1 MKIKLL
7 IPLTASIM
15 ITIGCQQQK
24 KQDVKFSCQ
33 YPVTYAIDTIQNL
46 AIEDI
51 IKDSKPGSK
60 VKGEALPFNTSDS
73 EGFLKLTMK
82 QTLHPMSEAF
92 GKAFGGNVFYA
103 LDSTGAIN
111 SAFLLSSDHKTLYVY
126 PDEIAAQST
135 KDATPE
141 QVALYMQG
149 LADVPLHAV
158 SMALQLANQDNTTP
172 QLELLHPKSIYML
185 GKVEVEMP
193 KQRFDLSG
201 FAIYKGRTICIV
213 DKSWTT
219 DIYYFDTTST
229 GEFNVSFCCKGP
241 DYKTE
246 DCDIEAVD
254 VFNNQIVV
262 SEETN
267 NLMYMQNKKGEF
279 ELMPTD
285 FTKLEAD
292 LSRWGAANAGVEGF
306 CVDAKNNTIYFA
318 KEREPRRLFSYDM
331 KKNEFHTDF
340 DDVVLPNDGD
350 ISDMKYLKGYVY
362 YLDRA
367 NCLVVRIDV
376 KTKEKVQYSFRKYS
390 NNGKEHIYKADYGM
404 AEALLITDNAIF
416 VGMDNNNDPVSK
428 YGEEIGLKAGSTAP
442 SIFVFKR
449 PANF

>member
-1 MKIKLL
+1 MKFNFLTSFATALL
-7 IPLTASIM
+7 I
-15 ITIGCQQQK
+15 ITGCQEQK
-24 KQDVKFSCQ
+24 KQEVNFSCQ
-33 YPVTYAIDTIQNL
+33 YPVTYALDAIQSL

-51 IKDSKPGSK
+51 INNGKPGSK

-73 EGFLKLTMK
+73 EGFIKLTMK
-82 QTLHPMSEAF
+82 MNLHPMSEAL
-92 GKAFGGNVFYA
+92 GQAFGGNIFYA
-103 LDSTGAIN
+103 LDSTGTIN
-111 SAFLLSSDHKTLYVY
+111 SAFLLSADNSILYVY
-126 PDEIAAQST
+126 PDEIAAKST
-135 KDATPE
+135 NDATPE
-141 QVALYMQG
+141 ETLLYMQG
-149 LADVPLHAV
+149 IVDVPVHAA
-158 SMALQLANQDNTTP
+158 SMAIQLANNDESTP
-172 QLELLHPKSIYML
+172 LLELLHPNSIYML
-185 GKVEVEMP
+185 GKVDVEMP

-201 FAIYKGRTICIV
+201 FAIYKGRTICIA

-254 VFNNQIVV
+254 VYNNQIVV

-285 FTKLEAD
+285 FTKVEAD
-292 LSRWGAANAGVEGF
+292 LSHWGAANAGVEGF
-306 CVDAKNNTIYFA
+306 CVDSKNSIVYFA

-350 ISDMKYLKGYVY
+350 ISDMKYLNGFVY

-416 VGMDNNNDPVSK
+416 VGMDNNNDPVSS

-442 SIFVFKR
+442 SIFIFKR
-449 PANF
+449 PAGF

>member
-1 MKIKLL
+1 MKFRLL
-7 IPLTASIM
+7 TTLAATALIIS
-15 ITIGCQQQK
+15 GCQEQK

-33 YPVTYAIDTIQNL
+33 YPVTYAIDNIQSL

-51 IKDSKPGSK
+51 IKDGNIGTK

-73 EGFLKLTMK
+73 EGFIKLTMK
-82 QTLHPMSEAF
+82 MDLHPMSEAL
-92 GKAFGGNVFYA
+92 GKSFGGNVFYA

-111 SAFLLSSDHKTLYVY
+111 SAYLLSADNNIIYVY
-126 PDEIAAQST
+126 PDEIAAQAT

-141 QVALYMQG
+141 EVSLYMQG
-149 LADVPLHAV
+149 MVDVPVHAA
-158 SMALQLANQDNTTP
+158 SMAMQLANHDETTP
-172 QLELLHPKSIYML
+172 KLELLHPHSIYML
-185 GKVEVEMP
+185 GKVEVEMA
-193 KQRFDLSG
+193 KKRFDLSG
-201 FAIYKGRTICIV
+201 FAIYKGRTICIA

-219 DIYYFDTTST
+219 DIYYFDTTAT
-229 GEFNVSFCCKGP
+229 GEFNISFCCKGP
-241 DYKTE
+241 EYKTE

-254 VFNNQIVV
+254 VINNQIIV

-267 NLMYMQNKKGEF
+267 NLMYMQNKKGVF

-285 FTKLEAD
+285 FTKVEAD
-292 LSRWGAANAGVEGF
+292 LSHWGAANAGVEGF
-306 CVDAKNNTIYFA
+306 CVDSKNSIVYFA

-331 KKNEFHTDF
+331 KKNEFHTEF
-340 DDVVLPNDGD
+340 DDVVKGNDGD
-350 ISDMKYLKGYVY
+350 ISDMKYLNGFVY

-376 KTKEKVQYSFRKYS
+376 KTKEKTQYSFRKYS
-390 NNGKEHIYKADYGM
+390 NNGKEHIYVADYGM

-449 PANF
+449 PAGF

>member
-7 IPLTASIM
+7 IPLTAAILSLAS
-15 ITIGCQQQK
+15 CQEPQ
-24 KQDVKFSCQ
+24 KQDAKFSCQ
-33 YPVTYAIDTIQNL
+33 HPVTYVIDPIQSL
-46 AIEDI
+46 VIEDI
-51 IKDSKPGSK
+51 IKDGKIGTK

-73 EGFLKLTMK
+73 EGFINLTMK
-82 QTLHPMSEAF
+82 MDLHPMSEAL
-92 GKAFGGNVFYA
+92 GQAFGGNIFYA

-111 SAFLLSSDHKTLYVY
+111 SAFLLSTDNKIIYVY
-126 PDEIAAQST
+126 PDEIASQST

-141 QVALYMQG
+141 ESSLYMQG
-149 LADVPLHAV
+149 IVDVPVHAV
-158 SMALQLANQDNTTP
+158 SMAMQLAHQDKTTP

-201 FAIYKGRTICIV
+201 FAIYKGRTICIA

-219 DIYYFDTTST
+219 DIYYFDTTAT
-229 GEFNVSFCCKGP
+229 GEFNVSFCSKGP

-376 KTKEKVQYSFRKYS
+376 KTKEKVQYSFRQSS
-390 NNGKEHIYKADYGM
+390 NNGKEHIYTADYGM

-416 VGMDNNNDPVSK
+416 IGMDNNNDPVSK

>member
-7 IPLTASIM
+7 IPLTAAFLM
-15 ITIGCQQQK
+15 AAGCQEPK

-33 YPVTYAIDTIQNL
+33 CPVTYDIEPIQSL
-46 AIEDI
+46 VIEDI
-51 IKDSKPGSK
+51 IKDGKNGTK

-73 EGFLKLTMK
+73 EGFMKLTMK
-82 QTLHPMSEAF
+82 MNLRPMSEAL
-92 GKAFGGNVFYA
+92 GQAFSGNVYYA
-103 LDSTGAIN
+103 LDSAGAIN
-111 SAFLLSSDHKTLYVY
+111 SAYLLSADHKTLYVY
-126 PDEIAAQST
+126 PDEIAAQTT

-141 QVALYMQG
+141 EISLYMQG
-149 LADVPLHAV
+149 MVDVPVHAK
-158 SMALQLANQDNTTP
+158 SMAIQLGKHDETTP
-172 QLELLHPKSIYML
+172 QLELLHPNSIYML
-185 GKVEVEMP
+185 GKVDVEMP
-193 KQRFDLSG
+193 KPRFDLSG
-201 FAIYKGRTICIV
+201 FAIYKGRTICIA

-254 VFNNQIVV
+254 VYNNQILV

-285 FTKLEAD
+285 FTKVEAD
-292 LSRWGAANAGVEGF
+292 LSHWGAANAGIEGF
-306 CVDAKNNTIYFA
+306 CVDAKNSIIYFA

-331 KKNEFHTDF
+331 KKNEFHTEF
-340 DDVVLPNDGD
+340 DDVVKGNEGD
-350 ISDMKYLKGYVY
+350 ISDMKYLNGYVY

-376 KTKEKVQYSFRKYS
+376 KTKEKTQYSFRKYS
-390 NNGKEHIYKADYGM
+390 NNGKEHIYVADYGM

-416 VGMDNNNDPVSK
+416 IGMDNNNDPVSK
-428 YGEEIGLKAGSTAP
+428 YGEEIGLKAGSQAP

>member
-1 MKIKLL
+1 MKFKLL
-7 IPLTASIM
+7 IPFAAAALIFS
-15 ITIGCQQQK
+15 GCQEQK

-33 YPVTYAIDTIQNL
+33 YPVTYSIDAIQSL
-46 AIEDI
+46 AIEDV
-51 IKDSKPGSK
+51 IKDGKTGTK
-60 VKGEALPFNTSDS
+60 VKGEALPFNSSDS
-73 EGFLKLTMK
+73 EGFIKLVLKNN
-82 QTLHPMSEAF
+82 LHPMSEALGQSF
-92 GKAFGGNVFYA
+92 SGNVFYA
-103 LDSTGAIN
+103 IDSTGAIN
-111 SAFLLSSDHKTLYVY
+111 SAYLLSADNSILYVY

-135 KDATPE
+135 NDATPE
-141 QVALYMQG
+141 QIKLFMNGMAS
-149 LADVPLHAV
+149 VPVHAK
-158 SMALQLANQDNTTP
+158 SMALQLGKHDETTP
-172 QLELLHPKSIYML
+172 QLELLHPHSIYML

-201 FAIYKGRTICIV
+201 FAEYKGKKICIA

-241 DYKTE
+241 VYKTE

-254 VFNNQIVV
+254 VFDNRLVV
-262 SEETN
+262 AEETN
-267 NLMYMQNKKGEF
+267 NNIYMQNKKGEF

-285 FTKLEAD
+285 FSKLDSD
-292 LSRWGAANAGVEGF
+292 LSDWGESNAGIEGF
-306 CVDAKNNTIYFA
+306 CTDSKNNIIYFA
-318 KEREPRRLFSYDM
+318 KEREPRRLFAYDV
-331 KKNEFHTDF
+331 KKNEFITDF
-340 DDVVLPNDGD
+340 DEVVKGDDGD
-350 ISDMKYLKGYVY
+350 ISDMKYIKGYVY

-376 KTKEKVQYSFRKYS
+376 KTKEKTQYSFRKYS

-416 VGMDNNNDPVSK
+416 IGMDNNNDPVSS

-449 PANF
+449 PENF

>member
-1 MKIKLL
+1 MKIRLL
-7 IPLTASIM
+7 TCSVLAAIAFS
-15 ITIGCQQQK
+15 GCEQTPKQQAQ
-24 KQDVKFSCQ
+24 FSCQ
-33 YPVTYAIDTIQNL
+33 YPVTYSLDSIQNL

-51 IKDSKPGSK
+51 IKDGKIGAK

-73 EGFLKLTMK
+73 EGFIKLTMK
-82 QTLHPMSEAF
+82 MNLHPMSEAL
-92 GKAFGGNVFYA
+92 GQAFGGNIFYA
-103 LDSTGAIN
+103 LDSAGAIN
-111 SAFLLSSDHKTLYVY
+111 SAFLLSADNKTLYVY

-135 KDATPE
+135 NDATPE
-141 QVALYMQG
+141 ETSLYMQG
-149 LADVPLHAV
+149 IVDVPVHAA
-158 SMALQLANQDNTTP
+158 SMAMQLANHDETTP
-172 QLELLHPKSIYML
+172 QLELLHPNSIYML
-185 GKVEVEMP
+185 GEVDVEMP

-201 FAIYKGRTICIV
+201 FAIYKGRTICIA

-254 VFNNQIVV
+254 VYNNQIVV

-279 ELMPTD
+279 ELMPSD
-285 FTKLEAD
+285 FTKVEAD
-292 LSRWGAANAGVEGF
+292 LSHWGAANAGVEGF
-306 CVDAKNNTIYFA
+306 CVDSKNSIVYFA

-331 KKNEFHTDF
+331 KRNEFHTEF
-340 DDVVLPNDGD
+340 DDVVKGNDGD
-350 ISDMKYLKGYVY
+350 ISDMKYLNGFVY

-390 NNGKEHIYKADYGM
+390 NNGKEHIYSADYGM

-449 PANF
+449 PAGF